1 MEHVLEN
8 QFLNKESAYKQALN
22 EDDAM
27 LKTLDTEEYKEMSTE
42 QVQIMI
48 YDTFVKEKSSLL
60 GYVQAL
66 VMYSAKKQ
74 GFDVSQLYSQ
84 EDGLKKDISEPK
96 DEAELQKLTNR
107 IIIIVSCNYP

>member
-1 MEHVLEN
+1 
-8 QFLNKESAYKQALN
+8 
-22 EDDAM
+22 M

-74 GFDVSQLYSQ
+74 GFDVS
-84 EDGLKKDISEPK
+84 
-96 DEAELQKLTNR
+96 
-107 IIIIVSCNYP
+107 